1 MMRRF
6 TLLFVAALSVLSMS
20 AAPVDMEQ
28 ARKIALSFIKSNYP
42 QTRSGQETLTL
53 VWTDGVTGTRSGS
66 SDAITSEP
74 TFYVF
79 DRTDVPGFVVV
90 AGDDAV
96 YPILGYGRE
105 QTFSKEGMPSNL
117 RAWFDSYQRQI
128 NWLRSHNKQASVAT
142 REAWEKLGNGSL
154 QLKSTGVELTTVLWD
169 QMTPY
174 NNLCPEVSGQRTP
187 TGCVATS
194 TAIAMQYHQWPDV
207 GQGSHSY
214 TTQTYKL
221 SLSATFDTPYQWNN
235 MPATYTAG
243 QYTDQ
248 QAQNVA
254 TLMYDCGVF
263 SDMDYAPGNSGALML
278 TAAQGLVNYMK
289 YDKSLHVLQRENY
302 QTAEWES
309 IIKGELDN
317 NRPVV
322 YGGENDQKE
331 GHQFIIDGYN
341 TADYYHVNWG
351 WSGLANG
358 YYLLAV
364 LEPEEQGTGGNS
376 GGGFSLDQMAM
387 ISMQKPVE
395 GSTYEDM
402 LTFFYGESGGIVFDG
417 LDASTDTF
425 EPGQMFEVQFGY
437 VGNMSIRN
445 FTGDLV
451 VALVDKDGNT
461 KELISSEKSVSIDI
475 NNGIGGE
482 LACTITQPIASGD
495 CIRLLYKSSDG
506 NDWKWVRGGT
516 DTYGEISVDGSD
528 VANEEIAVPSLV
540 TVSCNAGGTVSITSP
555 VAIKEIALYDISG
568 RLLKKQPAGGNTE
581 VSLSCAGYPAGVY
594 VMEVLTAEGKSSHK
608 LFLSFAF

>member
-1 MMRRF
+1 MRRF

-42 QTRSGQETLTL
+42 QTRSGEETLTL
-53 VWTDGVTGTRSGS
+53 VWTDDVTGTRSGS
-66 SDAITSEP
+66 SDAIASEP

-79 DRTDVPGFVVV
+79 DRTDTPGFVVV

-128 NWLRSHNKQASVAT
+128 NWLRSHNKQASAVT
-142 REAWEKLGNGSL
+142 REAWAKLGNGSL

-214 TTQTYKL
+214 TTKTYNL
-221 SLSATFDTPYQWNN
+221 PLSATFDTPYQWNN

-289 YDKSLHVLQRENY
+289 YDKSLHVLQRQNY

-309 IIKGELDN
+309 VIKGELDN

-395 GSTYEDM
+395 GSTYQDV
-402 LTFFYGESGGIVFDG
+402 LAFFYGESGGIVFDG

-425 EPGQMFEVQFGY
+425 EPGEMFEVQFGY
-437 VGNMSIRN
+437 VGNMSIRD
-445 FTGDLV
+445 FTGDLA
-451 VALVDKDGNT
+451 VALVDKDGDT
-461 KELISSEKSVSIDI
+461 KELISSEKSVSIEM

-482 LACTITQPIASGD
+482 LACTITQPIAAGD
-495 CIRLLYKSSDG
+495 GIRLLYKSSDG
-506 NDWKWVRGGT
+506 TDWKWVRGGT

-528 VANEEIAVPSLV
+528 VANEEIVAPSPV
-540 TVSCNAGGTVSITSP
+540 TVSYDAGGTVSVTSP

-568 RLLKKQPAGGNTE
+568 RLLKKQPAGGNTQ
-581 VSLSCAGYPAGVY
+581 VSLSYAGYPAGVY

>member
-1 MMRRF
+1 MRRF

-53 VWTDGVTGTRSGS
+53 VWTDGVTGTRSGN
-66 SDAITSEP
+66 SDAIASEP

-79 DRTDVPGFVVV
+79 DRTDAPGFVVV

-117 RAWFDSYQRQI
+117 RAWFDNYQRQI
-128 NWLRSHNKQASVAT
+128 NWLRSHNKQASAAT
-142 REAWEKLGNGSL
+142 RAAWEKLGNGSL

-174 NNLCPEVSGQRTP
+174 NNLCPEVSDQRTP

-207 GQGSHSY
+207 GEGSHSY
-214 TTQTYKL
+214 TTKTYNL

-341 TADYYHVNWG
+341 TADYYHVNW
-351 WSGLANG
+351 
-358 YYLLAV
+358 
-364 LEPEEQGTGGNS
+364 
-376 GGGFSLDQMAM
+376 
-387 ISMQKPVE
+387 
-395 GSTYEDM
+395 
-402 LTFFYGESGGIVFDG
+402 
-417 LDASTDTF
+417 
-425 EPGQMFEVQFGY
+425 
-437 VGNMSIRN
+437 
-445 FTGDLV
+445 
-451 VALVDKDGNT
+451 
-461 KELISSEKSVSIDI
+461 
-475 NNGIGGE
+475 
-482 LACTITQPIASGD
+482 
-495 CIRLLYKSSDG
+495 
-506 NDWKWVRGGT
+506 
-516 DTYGEISVDGSD
+516 
-528 VANEEIAVPSLV
+528 
-540 TVSCNAGGTVSITSP
+540 
-555 VAIKEIALYDISG
+555 
-568 RLLKKQPAGGNTE
+568 
-581 VSLSCAGYPAGVY
+581 
-594 VMEVLTAEGKSSHK
+594 
-608 LFLSFAF
+608 

>member
-1 MMRRF
+1 MRRF

-174 NNLCPEVSGQRTP
+174 NNLCPVVNSQRTP

-194 TAIAMQYHQWPDV
+194 TAIAMQYHKWPDV

-214 TTQTYKL
+214 TSQTYGL
-221 SLSATFDTPYQWNN
+221 SLSATFNTPYQWDN
-235 MPATYTAG
+235 MPSTYTAG
-243 QYTDQ
+243 QYTTQ

-254 TLMYDCGVF
+254 TLMYDVGVM
-263 SDMDYAPGNSGALML
+263 SEMNYAPGNSGALTI

-309 IIKGELDN
+309 IIKGELDD
-317 NRPVV
+317 NRPVI
-322 YGGENDQKE
+322 YGGENDQNE

-341 TADYYHVNWG
+341 TSDYYHVNWG

-358 YYLLAV
+358 YYLLSV

-376 GGGFSLDQMAM
+376 GGGFSLDQNAI
-387 ISMQKPVE
+387 ISMMKPVE
-395 GSTYEDM
+395 GSTYQDV
-402 LTFFYGESGGIVFDG
+402 LVFF
-417 LDASTDTF
+417 L
-425 EPGQMFEVQFGY
+425 
-437 VGNMSIRN
+437 
-445 FTGDLV
+445 
-451 VALVDKDGNT
+451 
-461 KELISSEKSVSIDI
+461 
-475 NNGIGGE
+475 
-482 LACTITQPIASGD
+482 
-495 CIRLLYKSSDG
+495 
-506 NDWKWVRGGT
+506 W
-516 DTYGEISVDGSD
+516 
-528 VANEEIAVPSLV
+528 
-540 TVSCNAGGTVSITSP
+540 
-555 VAIKEIALYDISG
+555 
-568 RLLKKQPAGGNTE
+568 
-581 VSLSCAGYPAGVY
+581 
-594 VMEVLTAEGKSSHK
+594 
-608 LFLSFAF
+608 

>member
-1 MMRRF
+1 MRRF

-53 VWTDGVTGTRSGS
+53 VWADGVTGTRSGS
-66 SDAITSEP
+66 SDAIASEP

-128 NWLRSHNKQASVAT
+128 NWLRSHNKQASAIT

-207 GQGSHSY
+207 GEGSHSY
-214 TTQTYKL
+214 TTKTYNL

-395 GSTYEDM
+395 GSTYEDV
-402 LTFFYGESGGIVFDG
+402 LTFFYGESGGIVFEG

-482 LACTITQPIASGD
+482 LACTITQPRASGD

-506 NDWKWVRGGT
+506 SDWKWVRGGT

-528 VANEEIAVPSLV
+528 VANEEIALPSPV
-540 TVSCNAGGTVSITSP
+540 TVSCNAGGTVSVTSP
-555 VAIKEIALYDISG
+555 VAIKEITLYDISG